1 MVYEL
6 NNGCLSLAVDSRGA
20 QLLRLDS
27 AEGHPFLWE
36 GDEKYWPDHSPLL
49 FPFVGRLTK
58 DSYRLGEQTYSMPIH
73 GFAAAQTFRLIRQ
86 EQDRLVLA
94 LESSPETLAIYPFHF
109 SLEVEYQLCQ
119 NTLSIC
125 YTVRNRDSRV
135 MPFGIGGHP
144 GFRLPME
151 PGREF
156 SDYWLE
162 FESPCLPARVLTT
175 PQVYLSGREED
186 FPLEQDRILRLHHR
200 LFDDDAITLKNM
212 ARAVTLRAENGPF
225 ITLRYPD
232 MPYLGIWH
240 TTGSDAPFVCIEPWT
255 SLPSRQDVVE
265 DLWCK
270 SDLIQLAPGKEYQ
283 NGWSITIEQ
292 N

>member
-58 DSYRLGEQTYSMPIH
+58 DSYRLGEQTYSMSIH
-73 GFAAAQTFRLIRQ
+73 GFAAAQTFRLVRQ
-86 EQDRLVLA
+86 EQDRLVLE
-94 LESSPETLAIYPFHF
+94 LESSPETLASYPFRF

-119 NTLSIC
+119 NTLSIR

-175 PQVYLSGREED
+175 PPGVSVGAGGGFSPGAGPHSAAAPPAVRRRRHHPEKYGPGRHSAGGKWSVHHFALPRYAVSEH
-186 FPLEQDRILRLHHR
+186 LAHHR
-200 LFDDDAITLKNM
+200 QRCAFCLH
-212 ARAVTLRAENGPF
+212 RALDLSAQPPGRG
-225 ITLRYPD
+225 
-232 MPYLGIWH
+232 G
-240 TTGSDAPFVCIEPWT
+240 GS
-255 SLPSRQDVVE
+255 VVQ
-265 DLWCK
+265 K
-270 SDLIQLAPGKEYQ
+270 
-283 NGWSITIEQ
+283 
-292 N
+292 